1 MSSSSSIE
9 PAVVYVDESANS
21 GQNLLDPH
29 QPVFTVAGV
38 HLRDDLAESI
48 VGELRAQM
56 PANQKEPKY
65 SALAGSS
72 GGRKVSVPII
82 TSVQVTPPTA
92 MIAVGGRI
100 GRRAASPG

>member
-1 MSSSSSIE
+1 M
-9 PAVVYVDESANS
+9 
-21 GQNLLDPH
+21 
-29 QPVFTVAGV
+29 FTVAGV

-72 GGRKVSVPII
+72 GGRK
-82 TSVQVTPPTA
+82 A
-92 MIAVGGRI
+92 LM
-100 GRRAASPG
+100 RAFSRLPVR